1 MCVECGKTSCDENNI
16 ISEVAVMYEDDPPT
30 DEET

>member
-16 ISEVAVMYEDDPPT
+16 ISEVAVMYEDDPPPG
-30 DEET
+30 